1 MSDDDDNHLISERR
15 MKLGKLRERGSAYPN
30 QFRRNA
36 LAADL
41 LTAYGAKS
49 TEFFESEGLR
59 VSVAGRMRAKRL
71 MGKAS
76 FAKLEDVSGA
86 IQIFLQQQAL
96 GEAYDDFKTW
106 DVGDIVGAEGVLFR
120 TKTGELSV
128 RAERI
133 TLIAKSLRPLPDK
146 WHGIADTELR
156 YRRRYVDL
164 IVN

>member
-1 MSDDDDNHLISERR
+1 MSDDDDNHLIAERR
-15 MKLGKLRERGSAYPN
+15 VKLGKLRDRGIAYPN

-41 LTAYGAKS
+41 LTAYESKS
-49 TEFFESEGLR
+49 AEFFESEALR
-59 VSVAGRMRAKRL
+59 VSVAGRMRAKRV

-86 IQIFLQQQAL
+86 IQIFLQREAL
-96 GEAYDDFKTW
+96 GEAYDEFKTW

-133 TLIAKSLRPLPDK
+133 TPLGCPVVPLVK
-146 WHGIADTELR
+146 MISSGVAPSRAATWRLASSSF
-156 YRRRYVDL
+156 
-164 IVN
+164 